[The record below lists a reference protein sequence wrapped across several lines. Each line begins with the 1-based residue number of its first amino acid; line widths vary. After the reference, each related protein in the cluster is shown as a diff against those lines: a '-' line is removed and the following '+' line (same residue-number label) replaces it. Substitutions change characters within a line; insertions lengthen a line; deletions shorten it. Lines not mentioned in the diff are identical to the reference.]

1 MHIPLIL
8 AARLVAVLAGVFVL
22 GAVLLS
28 AHAATRP
35 AASATSVGKVY
46 WIEVQGGMDR
56 IMRSNLDGSAVE
68 ELVSEEMG
76 GGLYE
81 IPALAID
88 VPREKIYWTNP
99 VMGEI
104 RRANVDGTGV
114 ESVVAV
120 PTTGGL
126 AIDSA
131 GGKIYWTT
139 GEAFPD
145 PEMVERSDLDG
156 SNRETLAQAGKS
168 FGLALDISAGHIY
181 YSRGTSIWRAD
192 LDGSNASL
200 FAESP
205 PFTGF
210 IQIPYVVDI
219 ELDGPDVYWTVE
231 HPDVPFCTPIGCGT
245 LDFREQTV
253 RKLAGGS
260 VEKLRQSGAFGIAI
274 DEVKDVLYSGH
285 SRDISTSDLSFSNP
299 AKLVSLSNII
309 SRVSD
314 IELDVFETFATRT
327 PTITPTP
334 TDTPTPTLTPDPVG
348 GVALDQELRA
358 LPAATVESSDS
369 GGVKLVAGAV
379 LTGLAWLAGAVWYA
393 RRLRPRRLR
402 RP

>member
-1 MHIPLIL
+1 MHVLL
-8 AARLVAVLAGVFVL
+8 MLCARLVAVLVGLLVL
-22 GAVLLS
+22 GAVLMS

-76 GGLYE
+76 GVLFE

-156 SNRETLAQAGKS
+156 SNRETLAQAGRS

-231 HPDVPFCTPIGCGT
+231 HPGVAFCIPSGCGM
-245 LDFREQTV
+245 LDFREQAV
-253 RKLAGGS
+253 RKLAGGP

-274 DEVKDVLYSGH
+274 DEAKGVLYSGEG
-285 SRDISTSDLSFSNP
+285 RDVSISHLNFAAP

-358 LPAATVESSDS
+358 LPAATSQTSDS
-369 GGVKLVAGAV
+369 GSVALVAGAA
-379 LTGLAWLAGAVWYA
+379 LIGLASLGGAAWWGRR
-393 RRLRPRRLR
+393 RRLRRLR